1 VTNKLPVPIA
11 ELPSPSAL
19 ESKKVL
25 HREAILMHQNAVRPA
40 VQKES
45 RTRLETVVIAAVGIA
60 AVVPEPGITRQ
71 ARGRCSLRNA
81 LRVV

>member
-45 RTRLETVVIAAVGIA
+45 RTRLETVVIAAV
-60 AVVPEPGITRQ
+60 VPEPGITRQ